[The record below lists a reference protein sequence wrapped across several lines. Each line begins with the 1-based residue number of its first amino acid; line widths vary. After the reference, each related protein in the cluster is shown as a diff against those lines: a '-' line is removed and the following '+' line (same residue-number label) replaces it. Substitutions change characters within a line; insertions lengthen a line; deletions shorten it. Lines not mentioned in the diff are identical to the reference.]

1 MVNYYYYYGL
11 PLTLIFKIFKYDYHP
26 HMNYHPIRSLFGA
39 HRDTKVLTHHIHDIP
54 TIIQLSW
61 KGTWVLSDYTYI
73 YIQIYIQIHIII
85 FPLYQLTWSCYNGYR
100 CSPAYPHH
108 IPRKSQ
114 RIASNPTKNWDPTST
129 NGFAWKSVTPQ
140 IWRWIIIFPYFSLKM
155 GITIFRHTQMGY
167 VGEKFHETTIFPHFH
182 VNKFPSPNFTNSMV
196 S

>member
-108 IPRKSQ
+108 IPIISPSYPTLSS
-114 RIASNPTKNWDPTST
+114 IISTLLLYFPCNPIYP
-129 NGFAWKSVTPQ
+129 
-140 IWRWIIIFPYFSLKM
+140 IIIRS
-155 GITIFRHTQMGY
+155 T
-167 VGEKFHETTIFPHFH
+167 
-182 VNKFPSPNFTNSMV
+182 MV
-196 S
+196 SIYPLSSLELQPVIPAA